1 MKKYFLFLFLL
12 FSVLHFSQSNVK
24 LPFVGIR
31 SFSFCGGNAC
41 ESYIEITKNGMC
53 RIESY
58 GFDGTV
64 IKEYNG
70 KYAPTIWIY
79 SKGKKER
86 GYRIIGNNT
95 IISLKPNGQP
105 ERDCEPRGKICESYL
120 YYTDKNG
127 NVRY

>member
-64 IKEYNG
+64 IKAVSYTHLDVYKRQELNYQLQL
-70 KYAPTIWIY
+70 
-79 SKGKKER
+79 
-86 GYRIIGNNT
+86 
-95 IISLKPNGQP
+95 LK
-105 ERDCEPRGKICESYL
+105 R
-120 YYTDKNG
+120 KNRNYHLG
-127 NVRY
+127 LKV